1 VSDPVR
7 VPRPVETLIRAVAGG
22 TDPADR
28 DRRASTFTRGLALG
42 ALVGAAIAGSTIW
55 QRRSG
60 RRPTSPAIQ
69 PPAPAADPPT
79 ESAPPRR

>member
-60 RRPTSPAIQ
+60 RRLQAAAVEPH
-69 PPAPAADPPT
+69 APAAETQT
-79 ESAPPRR
+79 ESPPPQG